1 MCEKW
6 LFRLTKKVIRMDC
19 ETYWKVSNYLPKGCM
34 DANGPTKLPVSTPE
48 ISWPRIQSS
57 TILIYCT

>member
-34 DANGPTKLPVSTPE
+34 DANGPTK
-48 ISWPRIQSS
+48 
-57 TILIYCT
+57 